1 MSDYAINLLDK
12 IINYSNVDS
21 MDNKHEMDDAFAIAI
36 NNKVVDAIDAK
47 KIEVAQNI
55 YGYSNQVSVDASDE
69 QFDDEVGH
77 DTTETSDDNGTEE
90 V

>member
-12 IINYSNVDS
+12 IINYNNDDS
-21 MDNKHEMDDAFAIAI
+21 MDNKHAMDDAFANAI
-36 NNKVVDAIDAK
+36 NSKVVDAIDAK

-55 YGYSNQVSVDASDE
+55 YGHNSQVSVDASDE
-69 QFDDEVGH
+69 QFDDEVGY